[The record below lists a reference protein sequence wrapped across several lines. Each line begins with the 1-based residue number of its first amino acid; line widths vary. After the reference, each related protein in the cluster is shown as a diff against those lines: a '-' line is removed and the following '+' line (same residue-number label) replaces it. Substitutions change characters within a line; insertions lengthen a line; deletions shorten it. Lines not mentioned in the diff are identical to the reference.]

1 MGMEVAEEIK
11 YEIDTLLLIDKQVD
25 INIISN
31 FIKDK
36 YGKCPVAMLK
46 QFLNKYY
53 VLDGINIID
62 INNIKNITKD
72 DKKKWNDYFN
82 IKTNIP
88 KKQNKHSKK
97 SNKLKKQKHKKQE
110 DKKQIYTIKEERSYD
125 WINRIPTKEQIK
137 QSNSINNIVYRF
149 IDTNGE
155 IIYVGKAENL
165 LNRLN
170 GHKHLPDEC
179 YHRVARLEY
188 CKFDSYDDL
197 YLAEPYFIAKWKPE
211 YNQDYKNRNY
221 SFSIA
226 ELEDKEWKEFN
237 QGVKI
242 LKHKHSQAA

>member
-11 YEIDTLLLIDKQVD
+11 YEIDTLLLIDKQVN

-36 YGKCPVAMLK
+36 YGKCPVTMLK

-62 INNIKNITKD
+62 INNIKNITKY

-110 DKKQIYTIKEERSYD
+110 LEE
-125 WINRIPTKEQIK
+125 IFNEQNEE
-137 QSNSINNIVYRF
+137 SN
-149 IDTNGE
+149 E
-155 IIYVGKAENL
+155 
-165 LNRLN
+165 
-170 GHKHLPDEC
+170 
-179 YHRVARLEY
+179 
-188 CKFDSYDDL
+188 
-197 YLAEPYFIAKWKPE
+197 
-211 YNQDYKNRNY
+211 
-221 SFSIA
+221 
-226 ELEDKEWKEFN
+226 
-237 QGVKI
+237 
-242 LKHKHSQAA
+242 

>member
-1 MGMEVAEEIK
+1 MGMDDNKKQFSNEII
-11 YEIDTLLLIDKQVD
+11 ELC
-25 INIISN
+25 NER
-31 FIKDK
+31 KDK
-36 YGKCPVAMLK
+36 GVKWMEIVEIRKKYGVGKKTARRILDAITITGGYGLYFSNYQYLRQNEDRRIMNMKNKKILDK
-46 QFLNKYY
+46 EKYSIEQDNYFSQF
-53 VLDGINIID
+53 
-62 INNIKNITKD
+62 
-72 DKKKWNDYFN
+72 
-82 IKTNIP
+82 
-88 KKQNKHSKK
+88 
-97 SNKLKKQKHKKQE
+97 
-110 DKKQIYTIKEERSYD
+110 
-125 WINRIPTKEQIK
+125 PTKK
-137 QSNSINNIVYRF
+137 DFDNIVYRF
-149 IDTNGE
+149 IDANGE

-226 ELEDKEWKEFN
+226 ELENREWKEFN